1 MRRSNNSLRT
11 FLVLLLAVFTAGL
24 TASTQESANAP
35 APGWVVIPVDEYQQ
49 LRTRAYPADRL
60 PEPPPVEVTL
70 TRVDY
75 DLHINGDL
83 ATGRATLTV
92 DVIKDGWVRVAIPAG
107 LLVREA
113 RLEGK
118 PLALVPDRNKGHQLS
133 AILAHPGRALLLL
146 DIAMP
151 VNASAGEETLSLP
164 ATLSGV
170 TRASVELPR
179 YGVELTL
186 NGGLLSDKTE
196 SAGATK
202 WLAYGHGNEPLT
214 FSWRRRIEERHI
226 QLPLRMRGSLV
237 EAVSMSEDLTPI
249 TAEVDLSIT
258 QGSAKEARIKVPDQ
272 VTINQVT
279 GAMVGDWEV
288 KGGELTVSMVEPV
301 EQSTRFVIS
310 GEIHA
315 PREGEISVP
324 ILRLLN
330 VERESG
336 GVAVEVLGA
345 GEIKE
350 KLTRSEG
357 LEGVD
362 AAELGDLV
370 ANRQSPSMEAFRFR
384 AGENQLTR
392 SLTVNVARYEQ
403 QAVLLANIEE
413 ARYKVLMS
421 GEGKTLVQAN
431 YAVRNNHKNFLA
443 IKLPPG
449 SVVWSTTLNGVPVR
463 PGEADDHS
471 LLLPLEKSR
480 AGNESQ
486 AFAVQL
492 MYLDRE
498 SAWSDKGKAH
508 LTLPTLDIA
517 ISRTGVEFYHSPQ
530 FHVTPDPGAFR
541 MEPYAPPLS
550 PALNESSPRD
560 SEKPASMP
568 VPAKAG
574 ELESKDAA
582 QHAALV
588 DEFRNKVSG
597 GRTSRSLPVAIS
609 FPTFGSSVYLV
620 AELTA
625 ENHAPAIDLSY
636 QKEKKEGKK

>member
-1 MRRSNNSLRT
+1 MRRSHHLHRT
-11 FLVLLLAVFTAGL
+11 FSLLFLAVFIATLAF
-24 TASTQESANAP
+24 AQENSP

-49 LRTRAYPADRL
+49 LRTRAYPADRP

-113 RLEGK
+113 RLDGK

-151 VNASAGEETLSLP
+151 VNASAGEQNLSLP

-170 TRASVELPR
+170 TRATVELAR

-196 SAGATK
+196 SAGTTK

-214 FSWRRRIEERHI
+214 FSWRRKIDEQPRVT
-226 QLPLRMRGSLV
+226 LPLRMRGSLV

-258 QGSAKEARIKVPDQ
+258 QGSAKEARIQVPDK

-279 GAMVGDWEV
+279 GAMVGDWLV
-288 KGGELTVSMVEPV
+288 KDGELTVSMVEPV
-301 EQSTRFVIS
+301 EQSTRFVIM

-324 ILRLLN
+324 ILHLLN
-330 VERESG
+330 VERENG
-336 GVAVEVLGA
+336 GIAVEVLGA

-350 KLTRSEG
+350 KLTKSEG

-370 ANRQSPSMEAFRFR
+370 ANRQSPSMKAFRFR

-413 ARYKVLMS
+413 ARYRVLMS
-421 GEGKTLVQAN
+421 SEGKTLVQAN
-431 YAVRNNHKNFLA
+431 YAVRNNQKNFLA

-449 SVVWSTTLNGVPVR
+449 SIVWSATLNGVPVR

-480 AGNESQ
+480 AGNDSQ
-486 AFAVQL
+486 AFAVQV
-492 MYLDRE
+492 MYLSRE
-498 SAWSDKGKAH
+498 QAWTDKGKAH
-508 LTLPTLDIA
+508 LTLPTVDIA
-517 ISRTGVEFYHSPQ
+517 ISRTGVEFYHSPE
-530 FHVTPDPGAFR
+530 FRVTPDPGPFR
-541 MEPYAPPLS
+541 MEPYALPLS
-550 PALNESSPRD
+550 PALNEPSPHEN
-560 SEKPASMP
+560 EKPASMP

-574 ELESKDAA
+574 ELDSKDAA

-625 ENHAPAIDLSY
+625 ENHAPAIDLTY

>member
-1 MRRSNNSLRT
+1 MRRLLRSLRLL
-11 FLVLLLAVFTAGL
+11 FFLLLAFTAF
-24 TASTQESANAP
+24 AQETAP

-49 LRTRAYPADRL
+49 LRTRAYPADRP

-70 TRVDY
+70 TKVDY
-75 DLHINGDL
+75 DLHIGNNGDL

-92 DVIKDGWVRVAIPAG
+92 DVIKDGWVRVAIPSG

-113 RLEGK
+113 RLDGK
-118 PLALVPDRNKGHQLS
+118 PLALVPDQSKGGHQLS
-133 AILAHPGRALLLL
+133 AVLAHAGRALLLL

-151 VNASAGEETLSLP
+151 VNAGAGEESLSLP

-170 TRASVELPR
+170 TRASLELPR
-179 YGVELTL
+179 KNMELTL
-186 NGGLLSDKTE
+186 SGGLLSDKSE
-196 SAGATK
+196 SAGVTK

-214 FSWRRRIEERHI
+214 FSWHRKIEAQARI

-237 EAVSMSEDLTPI
+237 EAVGLGEDLTTI
-249 TAEVDLSIT
+249 TADVDLAIA
-258 QGSAKEARIKVPDQ
+258 QGSASEARIQVPDK

-288 KGGELTVSMVEPV
+288 KAGELVVTMVEPV
-301 EQSTRFVIS
+301 EQTTRFVIT
-310 GEIHA
+310 GEVRA
-315 PREGEISVP
+315 PREGEISIP

-330 VERESG
+330 VERDSG
-336 GVAVEVLGA
+336 GVAVDVLGA

-350 KLTRSEG
+350 KLTKVEG

-362 AAELGDLV
+362 AAELGEMA
-370 ANRQSPSMEAFRFR
+370 ANRQSPSLQAFRFR
-384 AGENQLTR
+384 SGQNQLDR

-421 GEGKTLVQAN
+421 SEGKTLVQAN
-431 YAVRNNHKNFLA
+431 YAVRNNHKNFIA

-449 SVVWSTTLNGVPVR
+449 SVVWSATLNGVPIR

-480 AGNESQ
+480 PGNDSA
-486 AFAVQL
+486 AFAVQV
-492 MYLDRE
+492 MYLSRE
-498 SAWSDKGKAH
+498 PAWTEKGKA
-508 LTLPTLDIA
+508 TLALPAVDIA

-541 MEPYAPPLS
+541 MEPHAVPFS
-550 PALNESSPRD
+550 PALNEKDVVSAPRSVAVIDNLSISRDGQD
-560 SEKPASMP
+560 SLRQS
-568 VPAKAG
+568 
-574 ELESKDAA
+574 
-582 QHAALV
+582 LV
-588 DEFRNKVSG
+588 DQYRASNSG
-597 GRTSRSLPVAIS
+597 GRTSRSLPVAVS
-609 FPTFGSSVYLV
+609 FPTFGHPVYLV
-620 AELTA
+620 AELTQ